1 MSRLNESATHTK
13 CKASASLMPMNL
25 SSSGVH
31 MAYLHRN
38 EIHLV
43 KEASLG
49 TARGL
54 VGIIPCA
61 DKATSSA
68 LVQGSVGGSKLLIL
82 GTRDGTLHLFDEKSM
97 KLICESKTEVQGS
110 KARITS
116 IATTDKAIYCGSACG
131 NIFAFAF
138 NGKEISA
145 PKTLSGHKCAVMALA
160 TAGPLLI
167 SGDESGAVSFWE
179 NHEQVATSE
188 GKDHPCLCLTA
199 GHGYAV
205 AGFSTGHIRMY
216 NLTKKKVHV
225 EIAAHNRAV
234 TAVATHPND
243 PIIATASE
251 DSLVSVWHL
260 PTSNTDGVKCVLNI
274 SPGTA
279 AMTGVTFCSGGK
291 EVAAIA
297 YDSRYISTLPVPGAK

>member
-1 MSRLNESATHTK
+1 MSRLNDSATHTK

-25 SSSGVH
+25 SSSGMH

-43 KEASLG
+43 KESSLG
-49 TARGL
+49 TARGV

-68 LVQGSVGGSKLLIL
+68 LIQASVGGSKVLIL
-82 GTRDGTLHLFDEKSM
+82 GTRDGTIHFFDEKSM
-97 KLICESKTEVQGS
+97 KVICQGKTGVEGP

-116 IATTDKAIYCGSACG
+116 IATTEKVIYCGSACG
-131 NIFAFAF
+131 NVFAFKF
-138 NGKEISA
+138 DGKELSA
-145 PKTLSGHKCAVMALA
+145 PKAMSGHKCAVMAMA
-160 TAGPLLI
+160 SSGPIVI
-167 SGDESGAVSFWE
+167 SGDESGAVSFWVDTKL
-179 NHEQVATSE
+179 VATSK
-188 GKDHPCLCLTA
+188 GKGHPCLCLTA

-216 NLTKKKVHV
+216 NLAKKRLHT
-225 EIAAHNRAV
+225 EISAHNRAV
-234 TAVATHPND
+234 TAVATHPDD
-243 PIIATASE
+243 PLIATASE
-251 DSLVSVWHL
+251 DSFVSAWHL
-260 PTSNTDGVKCVLNI
+260 PTAASDGVKCVVNI

-291 EVAAIA
+291 EIAAIA
-297 YDSRYISTLPVPGAK
+297 YDSRYISTLPVPGCK